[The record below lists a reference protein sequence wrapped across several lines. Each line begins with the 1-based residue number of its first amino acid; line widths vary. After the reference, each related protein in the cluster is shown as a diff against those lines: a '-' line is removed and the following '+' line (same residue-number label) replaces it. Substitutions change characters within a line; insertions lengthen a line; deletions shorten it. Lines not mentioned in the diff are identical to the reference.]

1 MNNYLEHAEILTID
15 DMDLPVYSKKGPLMP
30 SCLLAIKSTFD
41 RALDQ
46 YPRTLLLRIDLRYPK
61 GFSSEKVSSNQI
73 TKFQESFKAMMCAY
87 LKRKTHNRHSKPR
100 FIWCKEAVTS
110 ENPHYHVAILLNG
123 DVFQGVGPYDGLTSQ
138 YVSGMI
144 AKAWASATGLSVE
157 QASSVSVFSDN
168 GTYEI
173 NKRLDEE
180 AFYNQYNQAFYR
192 VSYFAK
198 KESKHPGIGQCFGYS
213 RN

>member
-1 MNNYLEHAEILTID
+1 M
-15 DMDLPVYSKKGPLMP
+15 
-30 SCLLAIKSTFD
+30 
-41 RALDQ
+41 
-46 YPRTLLLRIDLRYPK
+46 
-61 GFSSEKVSSNQI
+61 
-73 TKFQESFKAMMCAY
+73 
-87 LKRKTHNRHSKPR
+87 
-100 FIWCKEAVTS
+100 
-110 ENPHYHVAILLNG
+110 
-123 DVFQGVGPYDGLTSQ
+123 GPYDDLTGE

-144 AKAWASATGLSVE
+144 AKAWASTTGLSVE
-157 QASSVSVFSDN
+157 QASRAISFPNN

-198 KESKHPGIGQCFGYS
+198 KDSKHPGIGQCFGSS

>member
-1 MNNYLEHAEILTID
+1 MNNINNAERITID
-15 DMDLPVYSKKGPLMP
+15 NMDLSVYSKRGPLKP
-30 SCLLAIKSTFD
+30 SHLLAIKQTFD
-41 RALDQ
+41 NALKQ
-46 YPRTLLLRIDLRYPK
+46 YPRTLLLRIDLRYPQ
-61 GFSSEKVSSNQI
+61 GFSSEKVSSKQI
-73 TKFQESFKAMMCAY
+73 TKFQESFKAIMCAY

-100 FIWCKEAVTS
+100 FIWCKEVVTS
-110 ENPHYHVAILLNG
+110 ETPHYHVAVLLNG
-123 DVFQGVGPYDGLTSQ
+123 DVFQGIGPYDDIKGE

-157 QASSVSVFSDN
+157 QASRAIYYPNN

-198 KESKHPGIGQCFGYS
+198 KESKLPGNGRSFGYS
-213 RN
+213 RY

>member
-1 MNNYLEHAEILTID
+1 MRF
-15 DMDLPVYSKKGPLMP
+15 DLH
-30 SCLLAIKSTFD
+30 
-41 RALDQ
+41 
-46 YPRTLLLRIDLRYPK
+46 YPNGYPINGVTGK
-61 GFSSEKVSSNQI
+61 QI
-73 TKFQESFKAMMCAY
+73 TKFQESFKAIMCAY
-87 LKRKTHNRHSKPR
+87 LKRKKHNRHSKPR
-100 FIWCKEAVTS
+100 FIWCKEIANS
-110 ENPHYHVAILLNG
+110 AYPHYHVAVLLNG

-198 KESKHPGIGQCFGYS
+198 KESKHPGIGQCFGSS

>member
-15 DMDLPVYSKKGPLMP
+15 DMDLPVYSKKGPLIP

-46 YPRTLLLRIDLRYPK
+46 YPRTLFLRFDLRYPQ
-61 GFSSEKVSSNQI
+61 GFSSEKVSSKQI
-73 TKFQESFKAMMCAY
+73 TKFQESFKAIMYAY

-100 FIWCKEAVTS
+100 FIWCKEAVKS
-110 ENPHYHVAILLNG
+110 EHPHYHVAVLLNG
-123 DVFQGVGPYDGLTSQ
+123 DVFQGMGPYNDVTGE

-157 QASSVSVFSDN
+157 QVSSAVHFAEN
-168 GTYEI
+168 GTCEI
-173 NKRLDEE
+173 NNRCDKEIYE
-180 AFYNQYNQAFYR
+180 NQYNQAFYR

-198 KESKHPGIGQCFGYS
+198 KEGKLPGNGRSFDYS
-213 RN
+213 RY